1 VSSYRRAVLVS
12 LLGGTSVALSLL
24 HVEAPFP
31 LLPYLKFDA
40 AEIPDALAFYLCGP
54 LYGVAA
60 AALHT
65 VGLLLR
71 GSEPLGALM
80 KFLAVASMLA
90 GASLA
95 RRLRWQIV
103 YGAAVRA
110 LAMSA
115 ANYVYL
121 YVLFPGFLEY
131 AASIVSWLG
140 GVAALFLLTALF
152 NVVHAAATLAV
163 ARWVA
168 DAVGRRLGGILY
180 TWSGA

>member
-1 VSSYRRAVLVS
+1 MMS
-12 LLGGTSVALSLL
+12 LLGGTAVALSLL

-40 AEIPDALAFYLCGP
+40 AEIPDALAFYICGP
-54 LYGVAA
+54 PYGVAA
-60 AALHT
+60 AAIHM

-71 GSEPLGALM
+71 GSDPFGAAM

-103 YGAAVRA
+103 YGSAARA
-110 LAMSA
+110 VAMSV

-121 YVLFPGFLEY
+121 YVLFPGFLGY
-131 AASIVSWLG
+131 ALSMVSWLG
-140 GVAALFLLTALF
+140 GAVALFLLTAAF
-152 NVVHAAATLAV
+152 NVVHTVVTMAT
-163 ARWVA
+163 ARWVTE
-168 DAVGRRLGGILY
+168 AVERRLGGSLY
-180 TWSGA
+180 TWSRA